1 MGKWFLKLSQYSILD
16 GCKKY
21 VGAPWCF
28 EFIFDIFKVGIKNH
42 LMLHFVSNSV
52 EEVLENKVRQ
62 RQGKEGRKREKETN
76 RPPAI

>member
-28 EFIFDIFKVGIKNH
+28 EFMFDIFQVGIKNR
-42 LMLHFVSNSV
+42 LMLCFVSDLV
-52 EEVLENKVRQ
+52 EEMWKIKVRE
-62 RQGKEGRKREKETN
+62 RERKEE
-76 RPPAI
+76 